1 MKYRYVIWDWN
12 GTLLDDL
19 DASIRAGNDMLEMY
33 GKPQLDLETYYSYID
48 TPIYKFYER
57 IFDFNVVPMEVIK
70 PLFREL
76 YEKRECEIGIAD
88 GAMQVIE
95 TLCRSGVKQYILSAA
110 NVDDLMKYAK
120 KYNVCGCFEKIDAA
134 YDRDAGS
141 KTERAVRLV
150 ESENIDPTECVLIG
164 DTLHDY
170 ETAKTIGAD
179 CILYSK
185 GHTGEATLKNTGC
198 VVCGSF
204 EEIIRNINEAV

>member
-19 DASIRAGNDMLEMY
+19 DASIRAVNDMLEMY

-57 IFDFNVVPMEVIK
+57 IFDFSVVPMEVIK
-70 PLFREL
+70 PLFGEL
-76 YEKRECEIGIAD
+76 YIKHESEIDLAN
-88 GAMQVIE
+88 GARNAVDI
-95 TLCRSGVKQYILSAA
+95 LCKNGVKQYILSAA
-110 NVDDLMKYAK
+110 NVDDLMKYARK
-120 KYNVCGCFEKIDAA
+120 FDVCGCFEKIDAA
-134 YDRDAGS
+134 NDHEAGS
-141 KTERAVRLV
+141 KTERAVRLI
-150 ESENIDPTECVLIG
+150 ENEKIDPTECVLIG
-164 DTLHDY
+164 DTLHDF

-185 GHTGEATLKNTGC
+185 GHTDEATLKKTGC

-204 EEIIRNINEAV
+204 EEIIKNINGIV